1 MADKQ
6 KDAFIKGRDDYNKSG
21 GQANSN
27 PITEAFHPSY
37 KPSSG
42 CEKQYKSG
50 WDTAKYEKGKK

>member
-27 PITEAFHPSY
+27 PITEVFHPSY

-42 CEKQYKSG
+42 LEKQYKDG
-50 WDTAKYEKGKK
+50 WDTAKYEKSKK

>member
-27 PITEAFHPSY
+27 PLTELFHPSY
-37 KPSSG
+37 NPPSG
-42 CEKQYKSG
+42 YEKQYKDG
-50 WDTAKYEKGKK
+50 WDTAEYEKSKN